1 MVEHA
6 PYHCTRRL
14 GGLPFSGRLLSRLP
28 RGLRKAHTVAVPTRD
43 EGEVGEKAPT
53 TCQELA
59 RTDKD
64 EFGEAA
70 SGPYSCRQALCRAQ
84 YGRQLRRHHPLSTS
98 QIAPGNK
105 WARPG
110 DDLEIIGDKGGYA
123 SSESANKALND
134 APCSNPPRG

>member
-1 MVEHA
+1 MVVEHA
-6 PYHCTRRL
+6 FYHCTRRL

-28 RGLRKAHTVAVPTRD
+28 RGLRKAHTVAAPARD
-43 EGEVGEKAPT
+43 EGEVGKETPT

-70 SGPYSCRQALCRAQ
+70 SGPYSCRQALCRAE

-98 QIAPGNK
+98 QTS
-105 WARPG
+105 ARQYMG
-110 DDLEIIGDKGGYA
+110 
-123 SSESANKALND
+123 KAGRR
-134 APCSNPPRG
+134 P